1 MANPHSTDLYVVGKG
16 IVSIAEWATTIG
28 AYYDVGNC
36 PSFQLEP
43 VVENLP
49 HYSHRSGYRTKDK
62 NPVINVEYT
71 LTFDLDEFSASN
83 LKKFLIGNL
92 STGIGLDMVIHG
104 LRATTK
110 EYAIRFTSDNPT
122 GPNQVWNFWKVSL
135 RPAGPLQLIGD
146 EWLVMNFTGEGLADT
161 TYHPLSPYFD
171 VDFEAGYSETQESE
185 SSDSSE
191 SSSSTS
197 V

>member
-16 IVSIAEWATTIG
+16 IITIAERSGDTIG
-28 AYYDVGNC
+28 TYYDVGNS
-36 PSFQLEP
+36 PSFQCEP

-62 NPVINVEYT
+62 NPVINTEYN

-83 LKKFLIGNL
+83 LMKFLVGTL
-92 STGIGLDMVIHG
+92 TDGMVVRGLQDSS
-104 LRATTK
+104 K
-110 EYAIRFTSDNPT
+110 EFAVRFTSDNPT
-122 GPNQVWNFWKVSL
+122 GPDQVWDFWKVTL

-161 TYHPLSPYFD
+161 AGHALSPYFD
-171 VDFEAGYSETQESE
+171 VDFAAGYSEGSVSE
-185 SSDSSE
+185 SSDSS
-191 SSSSTS
+191 SSTS
-197 V
+197 VAA

>member
-28 AYYDVGNC
+28 TYYDVGNC

-43 VVENLP
+43 IVENLP

-71 LTFDLDEFSASN
+71 LTFDLDEFSAGN
-83 LKKFLIGNL
+83 MAKFLLG
-92 STGIGLDMVIHG
+92 TVTDGFVVRGLQ
-104 LRATTK
+104 ASTK
-110 EYAIRFTSDNPT
+110 EYAVKFTSDNPT
-122 GPNQVWNFWKVSL
+122 GPEQVWDFWKVSL

-146 EWLVMNFTGEGLADT
+146 EWLIMNFTGEGLADT
-161 TYHPLSPYFD
+161 TYHAVSPYFD
-171 VDFEAGYSETQESE
+171 VDYEAGYTETQVSE

-191 SSSSTS
+191 SSVST
-197 V
+197 